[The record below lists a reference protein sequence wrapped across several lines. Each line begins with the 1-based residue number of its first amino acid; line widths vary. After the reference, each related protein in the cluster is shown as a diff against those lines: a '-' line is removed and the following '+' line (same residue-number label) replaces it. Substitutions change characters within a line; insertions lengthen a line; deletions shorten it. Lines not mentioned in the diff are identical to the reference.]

1 MIKRWYF
8 LLALLFSCHTAWAS
22 DSLQLVK
29 KISIPEARYMS
40 TDPLGNAYVVTS
52 SNRLIRFT
60 ADGDSNAAFHEIR
73 KGHITQIDATNPM
86 RVLVFFSDFGQIAI
100 LDKQLSLKSVLKLP
114 ALGFINVPCIA
125 NSADGGIWIFDPIVG
140 SLVKI
145 DESPKVLF
153 STNLR
158 NVLDEPLNPQYM
170 IEQERQLFVV
180 DSLQGIKQFDLYGF
194 YKNSFPFLT
203 KEVQWINQQLIYFAS
218 PYLFSYQVKQFT
230 DQKIAL
236 PDAPSILQVRTER
249 NRVFILRENL
259 LEIYSL

>member
-1 MIKRWYF
+1 MIKRWF
-8 LLALLFSCHTAWAS
+8 IFLALLFSSQLLQAS
-22 DSLQLVK
+22 DSLVWLK
-29 KISIPEARYMS
+29 SIRIPDARFMS
-40 TDPLGNAYVVTS
+40 TDPLGNIYVVTS
-52 SNRLIRFT
+52 SNQLIRFN

-73 KGHITQIDATNPM
+73 KGHITQVDATNPM

-114 ALGFINVPCIA
+114 ALGFLNVPCIA

-145 DESPKVLF
+145 DESPSVLF
-153 STNLR
+153 TTNLR

-180 DSLQGIKQFDLYGF
+180 DSTQGIKQFDLYGF
-194 YKNSFPFLT
+194 FKQSFPFLT
-203 KEVQWINQQLIYFAS
+203 NEVQWINQQLIYFKS
-218 PYLFSYQVKQFT
+218 PYLYSYQVRQFT
-230 DQKIAL
+230 DQKIEL
-236 PDAPSILQVRTER
+236 PNASTIFQVRTER
-249 NRVFILRENL
+249 NRVFILRENQ